1 MAVKRLSRTRRFGRW
16 SKRTAKGALAGA
28 AVGGVLGLVAEKLT
42 HMDTAGTQPGGSQ
55 FLWQIPAA
63 GAAAGAGLTGVST
76 GIAGLF

>member
-1 MAVKRLSRTRRFGRW
+1 MAAKRLSRGQRFGKW

-28 AVGGVLGLVAEKLT
+28 AVGGVLGLVAERAS
-42 HMDTAGTQPGGSQ
+42 HMDTAGTYGGSR
-55 FLWQIPAA
+55 FVWQIPAI